1 MDEES
6 VEDRE
11 ERALR
16 ISTEF
21 ARVRRW
27 LGSPTLTQIAD
38 LIEVSQATLSELAR
52 LDKIPKHSPRLA
64 LIARLARYLLV
75 DPATLFDRD
84 NDPFAVAH
92 RDLRWRIHG
101 ELVGTREYAIRIA
114 AEGIVTGREPDEIA
128 DRIVRA
134 LRTVDETAG
143 EPSVDEILSM
153 ARAGL
158 SLDVL
163 RLSSASG
170 SVELEDPRLS
180 AALAKALEAITP
192 NGIRPRIHVV
202 PNLAHPDFGRDPA
215 ALFLL
220 ARLAHRVVAEFLAMH
235 QAFTIGIAG
244 GPTLAAFVSSINC
257 ATSPFPDL
265 AGSRRYALVPLTSEP
280 MFDHRFHFADALVG
294 ELCWRMSALLGAHHV
309 SAPSFKT
316 FGHREGQRVR
326 DLKESG
332 IYAVRHFYESLDV
345 AIYGCG
351 APEED
356 GWISRMLDDLG
367 VHLREQPVTDVAMNM
382 LDANGRP
389 IPLPG
394 EPGTREFLGVSL
406 RDIQRL
412 AKSRKKLALLLTSGA
427 NKGLPLTVVARAGCA
442 NTIICDEAAARA
454 ALEVLGRE
462 RDKPRA
468 A

>member
-1 MDEES
+1 MEEEE
-6 VEDRE
+6 VGDRS

-16 ISTEF
+16 ISAEF

-27 LGSPTLTQIAD
+27 LGNAPLKQIAD
-38 LIEVSQATLSELAR
+38 LLDVGVATLSELAR
-52 LDKIPKHSPRLA
+52 QDKAQKHSPRLM
-64 LIARLARYLLV
+64 LIANLAREFLV
-75 DPATLFDRD
+75 DPATVFNGDH
-84 NDPFAVAH
+84 DPFAIEH
-92 RDLRWRIHG
+92 KGLRWRIHG
-101 ELVGTREYAIRIA
+101 ELVGTREFAIRIA
-114 AEGIVTGREPDEIA
+114 AEGIVTGREPAEIA
-128 DRIVRA
+128 DRILRA
-134 LRTVDETAG
+134 LRSVDDDAE
-143 EPSVDEILSM
+143 EPSHDEILSM

-158 SLDVL
+158 SLDAL
-163 RLSSASG
+163 RLSFASH
-170 SVELEDPRLS
+170 SFEVEDHRLEVS
-180 AALAKALEAITP
+180 LATALEAIAP
-192 NGIRPRIHVV
+192 SGIRPRIYVV

-220 ARLAHRVVAEFLAMH
+220 ARVAHRVVADFLSMH

-265 AGSRRYALVPLTSEP
+265 AGSRRYTLVPLTIEP

-316 FGHREGQRVR
+316 FGHRDGQRVR
-326 DLKESG
+326 DLKENG
-332 IYAVRHFYESLDV
+332 IYAVRHFYENLDV
-345 AIYGCG
+345 AIFGCG
-351 APEED
+351 DPEDD
-356 GWISRMLDDLG
+356 GWISRMLDEIGL
-367 VHLREQPVTDVAMNM
+367 HLREQPVTDVGMNM
-382 LDANGRP
+382 LDAHGGP

-394 EPGTREFLGVSL
+394 EAGSREFLGVSL
-406 RDIQRL
+406 REIQRV

-454 ALEVLGRE
+454 ALEVLNKE